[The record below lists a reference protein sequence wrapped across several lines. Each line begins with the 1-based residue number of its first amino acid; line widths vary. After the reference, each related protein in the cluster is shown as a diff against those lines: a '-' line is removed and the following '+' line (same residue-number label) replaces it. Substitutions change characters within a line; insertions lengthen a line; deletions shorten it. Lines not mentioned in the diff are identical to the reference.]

1 MAASV
6 YREVH
11 SPTAVSAS
19 HHGAFE
25 GLEPAKDWK
34 LSYPVLRG
42 RGAGNS
48 PLLPDLLFT
57 TVVVRKQPPL
67 IGKI

>member
-1 MAASV
+1 MAASA

-25 GLEPAKDWK
+25 RLERCEGK
-34 LSYPVLRG
+34 LSRTVPRG
-42 RGAGNS
+42 RRAGNS
-48 PLLPDLLFT
+48 PLLPDRELL
-57 TVVVRKQPPL
+57 PL
-67 IGKI
+67 RILEVSLAANI